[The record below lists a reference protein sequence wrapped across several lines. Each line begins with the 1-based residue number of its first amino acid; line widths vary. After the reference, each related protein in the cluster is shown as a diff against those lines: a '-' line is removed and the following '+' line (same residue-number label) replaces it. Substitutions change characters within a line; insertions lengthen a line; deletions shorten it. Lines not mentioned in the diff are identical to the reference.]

1 MLRTDRS
8 SQAPPRPS
16 LTDPTLG
23 TSCTMA
29 SPTSRLVPIL
39 LVALLFADTAALRLG
54 AAASRPLSFHHAKLL
69 DEGCAKRGARYEA
82 VKTSSTLHSKAYKPT
97 RALRV

>member
-1 MLRTDRS
+1 MLG
-8 SQAPPRPS
+8 ACLPRLIVHLS
-16 LTDPTLG
+16 FSG
-23 TSCTMA
+23 G
-29 SPTSRLVPIL
+29 
-39 LVALLFADTAALRLG
+39 RLG
-54 AAASRPLSFHHAKLL
+54 GARRGGVAPSSLHHANLL